1 MKLIHPPLPLLTVT
15 GNETVPL
22 ADEIK
27 NYDMAKLIEFLFN
40 ESAIKSWKMKKMKL
54 GSAKRLYGIDNDI
67 KKIYSSNQ
75 KRKKLVMMTKRIV
88 DKRMSLETQFEV
100 VGEEATGRVDCAIKI
115 IIDLLNEG
123 LYLHHRNKAKLGG
136 LRHYAECDA
145 TRKLLPHE

>member
-1 MKLIHPPLPLLTVT
+1 MGI
-15 GNETVPL
+15 
-22 ADEIK
+22 I
-27 NYDMAKLIEFLFN
+27 
-40 ESAIKSWKMKKMKL
+40 
-54 GSAKRLYGIDNDI
+54 GSAK
-67 KKIYSSNQ
+67 SSNEVT
-75 KRKKLVMMTKRIV
+75 RCSYIESILLSAICIFRRIV